1 MAHEEQW
8 RRELSL
14 RQIESGAV
22 LDGSH
27 VIMILDSLIDE
38 EAKSLS
44 SAFPFILVMPAAEQ
58 DLSDFLSHSP
68 MAGSDWQAVAA
79 IMRQLAEHLQ
89 YLHVACNSIHSDV
102 KPRNIVKLDADGIV
116 AWILIDLDAACKR
129 GTPAG
134 QKMTSSSKLP
144 PELAR
149 YPHRCFPRRQLPRQD
164 WHWNRNGPGQRWP
177 THSRRWAYHYHA
189 LWPRVRWHAKTLAGD
204 RRPPRHSAR
213 SPAPA
218 AIMPHLPVC
227 SALPEPDVPNRTR
240 PAMGYY
246 WRPAIDPYSPTVRP
260 RPYPPTIV

>member
-1 MAHEEQW
+1 MDLVCGCRFKATEGRKVHESDTCLVIIVEDVKLKQKIALKLMANKEQW
-8 RRELSL
+8 QRELSL
-14 RQIESGAV
+14 RRTEGGAA
-22 LDGSH
+22 LDKSH
-27 VIMILDSLIDE
+27 IIAILDSLVDE
-38 EAKSLS
+38 GPS
-44 SAFPFILVMPAAEQ
+44 SVVPFILVMPAAEQ

-149 YPHRCFPRRQLPRQD
+149 YALERANKRPDIEMVTATEQLD
-164 WHWNRNGPGQRWP
+164 IWC
-177 THSRRWAYHYHA
+177 
-189 LWPRVRWHAKTLAGD
+189 
-204 RRPPRHSAR
+204 
-213 SPAPA
+213 A
-218 AIMPHLPVC
+218 A
-227 SALPEPDVPNRTR
+227 
-240 PAMGYY
+240 
-246 WRPAIDPYSPTVRP
+246 
-260 RPYPPTIV
+260 